1 MGTKISAENLFSLPI
16 CVIMEWVMDMEANHV
31 GATSGRPQRKKNR
44 LENYD
49 YSSCGAY
56 FITVCTLERRNY
68 LGVAV
73 GATSGRPP
81 SIELSS
87 WGKIA
92 DDAIQNIASA
102 YPALALES
110 YVIMPN
116 HIHLLLRVRVD
127 EYGRPLVAPTMSRV
141 IKQLKGIVTKQIGVC
156 IWQKSFHDHIIRNRE
171 DYEEHIRYI
180 YENPI
185 HWYYDELYAEE

>member
-1 MGTKISAENLFSLPI
+1 MKEDI
-16 CVIMEWVMDMEANHV
+16 V
-31 GATSGRPQRKKNR
+31 GATIGRPQRKKNR

-68 LGVAV
+68 FWTAV
-73 GATSGRPP
+73 EATNGRPP
-81 SIELSS
+81 NIELSPC
-87 WGKIA
+87 GKMV
-92 DDAIQNIASA
+92 DDAIQNIPIA
-102 YPALALES
+102 YPSLALES

-141 IKQLKGIVTKQIGVC
+141 IKQLKGIVTKQIGAS

-185 HWYYDELYAEE
+185 HWYYDELYTE